1 LLSYTQPPIIS
12 SPRLCERMDRI
23 LAIVQYMPFRSLPD
37 PRSLVPSVLGGNSDT
52 AALGPVA

>member
-1 LLSYTQPPIIS
+1 
-12 SPRLCERMDRI
+12 MDRI